1 MGASRDWLWDVRLD
15 RSNPTRLARLSGQ
28 VRSRWTSLPLDD
40 VKEDPVEDPV
50 DIRRRMQRLVERVG
64 RRDDYGRLLA
74 DGYVAVK
81 EQDVEDPEAWRAS
94 IRRQARADRIR
105 VQTARDDGVAWAIL
119 RDLSSPA
126 RRAEMRRYNRALGIV
141 VPHAVGHRHEP
152 VVVLRDGDEAL
163 FGCDRCDA
171 YGHARTTDEAMFGGE
186 LFERDCPYDSPP
198 RATALS
204 FFAGAS

>member
-1 MGASRDWLWDVRLD
+1 M
-15 RSNPTRLARLSGQ
+15 
-28 VRSRWTSLPLDD
+28 
-40 VKEDPVEDPV
+40 EDPVE
-50 DIRRRMQRLVERVG
+50 IRRRMQRLIERVG

-74 DGYVAVK
+74 DGHVALK
-81 EQDVEDPEAWRAS
+81 EQDVEDPEAWRAA

-105 VQTARDDGVAWAIL
+105 VQTARDDGVVWAIL
-119 RDLSSPA
+119 KDLSSPA
-126 RRAEMRRYNRALGIV
+126 RRAEMKRYNQALGII

-171 YGHARTTDEAMFGGE
+171 YGYARTADETLFGGE
-186 LFERDCPYDSPP
+186 LFERDCPHDSPP

-204 FFAGAS
+204 FFAGGS

>member
-1 MGASRDWLWDVRLD
+1 MGTDGGWKWKMRRD
-15 RSNPTRLARLSGQ
+15 RSNSTRPAHLSGHGC
-28 VRSRWTSLPLDD
+28 SRWNNNDQEETM
-40 VKEDPVEDPV
+40 EDPV
-50 DIRRRMQRLVERVG
+50 DIRRRMQRLVERVD

-74 DGYVAVK
+74 DGHVMVT
-81 EQDVEDPEAWRAS
+81 EEDVEDPEAWRAA

-105 VQTARDDGVAWAIL
+105 VQTARDVGVVWAVL
-119 RDLSSPA
+119 KDLSSPA
-126 RRAEMRRYNRALGIV
+126 RRSEMSRYNRALGMV

-163 FGCDRCDA
+163 FACERCSA
-171 YGHARTTDEAMFGGE
+171 YGYARTSDEAVFGGE
-186 LFERDCPYDSPP
+186 LFERDCPHDSPP